1 MFTSGT
7 LFDGKQAYAWLI
19 DSLKKETQPVSICSA
34 YLKSRVVLNLVN
46 ATSSPH
52 VRFLARWALMDLV
65 SGSSDI
71 VAYKI
76 LRDNGMSLYVSNL
89 FHGKVYALPSSSILV
104 GSANATSSG
113 FGLIDQ
119 GNSEVCTLVTPAE
132 HNLSLVDS
140 LFVCAKLVTD
150 ELFEAIDEYVSQ
162 ISKSPSKDS
171 LVWPDEIAN
180 LLSPQVDFSGF
191 LLSDCLMTDGQDL
204 LVKGISD
211 SEEAWSDISLLACS
225 PTHLGVNALAPFFRG
240 LKIFHWIQHALSQNN
255 RELYFG
261 ALTALL
267 HEAMME
273 DPSPYRKTVKS
284 ILANLLSWIA
294 ILGPSE
300 TGIMIDRPNHS
311 QRISLVN
318 GAFR

>member
-1 MFTSGT
+1 MFTSGS

-19 DSLKKETQPVSICSA
+19 DSLKRETQAVSICSA

-71 VAYKI
+71 DAYKI

-89 FHGKVYALPSSSILV
+89 FHGKVYVLPSCSILV

-113 FGLIDQ
+113 FGLLGQ
-119 GNSEVCTLVTPAE
+119 GNSEVCTLVSPEA
-132 HNLSLVDS
+132 HNLNQVDS
-140 LFVCAKLVTD
+140 LFGSAKLVTD
-150 ELFEAIDEYVSQ
+150 ELFGAIEEYVSEV
-162 ISKSPSKDS
+162 SKSSSKDS
-171 LVWPDEIAN
+171 LVWPDEIAS
-180 LLSPQVDFSGF
+180 LLSQNENFSGF
-191 LLSDCLMTDGQDL
+191 LLSDCLMTDGEEL
-204 LVKGISD
+204 LVKCSAD
-211 SEEAWSDISLLACS
+211 SEEARSDVSLLSCGCS
-225 PTHLGVNALAPFFRG
+225 YLGVSTLASYFRR
-240 LKIFHWIQHALSQNN
+240 LKIFHWIRHALSQNN
-255 RELYFG
+255 GELYFG

-267 HEAMME
+267 HEAMLE
-273 DPSPYRKTVKS
+273 DPSPYRKTVKYLLS
-284 ILANLLSWIA
+284 NLLSWIA
-294 ILGPSE
+294 ILGPLE

-318 GAFR
+318 GALL